1 MEFNTIKFE
10 ITPCPKPRMTQRD
23 KWLVR
28 PPVARY
34 RIFKSGLEALALE
47 NKFKVQS
54 TLSLT
59 FVLNMPNSWSKKKK
73 AEFNGKPHQQKPDLD
88 NLIKAFKDALCE
100 DDSYV
105 HIYERMRKI
114 WGEEDYILI
123 HNSYKNE

>member
-1 MEFNTIKFE
+1 
-10 ITPCPKPRMTQRD
+10 
-23 KWLVR
+23 
-28 PPVARY
+28 
-34 RIFKSGLEALALE
+34 
-47 NKFKVQS
+47 
-54 TLSLT
+54 
-59 FVLNMPNSWSKKKK
+59 MPNSWSKKKK

-105 HIYERMRKI
+105 HTYERMRKI